1 MQKRYRDSFIDHH
14 GRWQKGAEAVS
25 VAAIDGIPQK
35 GPWIAATVVTLAGI
49 AGLSAYLWLRKP
61 VEIRQAVPAPAAELP
76 ADVRQRA
83 GQLEERNRA
92 LEDAIARQSGEAV
105 ICPPGT
111 VRASDA
117 GPAASPPSAAPAAPA
132 SPAPPVAVAAVPP
145 APVPAPSP
153 SQPPA
158 AGTVPA
164 LNAAQLVER
173 LEGGTALVIAGDSIA
188 TGFFVTPDLLVT
200 NRHAVEDSTDGRV
213 VIASRS
219 LGRALPGTVVGASA
233 EGPVGGTD
241 FALVRLVSGKASGTL
256 TVTTR
261 FAKLSGVT
269 AAGYPGLTVLNDAGF
284 RRLVGGDMRAAP
296 DLNITQGTVQA
307 IQPLD
312 TGGVGIVHTAS
323 ILQGNSGGPL
333 VDACGR
339 VIGVNTFIAVDQE
352 QSGRISYAQTTEAM
366 LVFLKR
372 HGAVLQADTRSCG
385 TP

>member
-1 MQKRYRDSFIDHH
+1 M
-14 GRWQKGAEAVS
+14 AL
-25 VAAIDGIPQK
+25 
-35 GPWIAATVVTLAGI
+35 TLAGVV
-49 AGLSAYLWLRKP
+49 GLSAHLWLRRP

-76 ADVRQRA
+76 ADVLQRA
-83 GQLEERNRA
+83 RQMEEQNRSLEEA
-92 LEDAIARQSGEAV
+92 VTRQSGQEV

-111 VRASDA
+111 IRASDA
-117 GPAASPPSAAPAAPA
+117 GPAVAPPASVPGAPTPVAAAPPPEPPSA
-132 SPAPPVAVAAVPP
+132 SPL
-145 APVPAPSP
+145 
-153 SQPPA
+153 A

-164 LNAAQLVER
+164 LNAAQLVEQ
-173 LEGGTALVIAGDSIA
+173 LERGTALVIAGDSIA

-200 NRHAVEDSTDGRV
+200 NRHAVEDATDGRV

-233 EGPVGGTD
+233 EAPVGGTD

-269 AAGYPGLTVLNDAGF
+269 AAGYPGLTVLNDSGF
-284 RRLVGGDMRAAP
+284 RRLVGGDVRAAP

-307 IQPLD
+307 IQPLA

-333 VDACGR
+333 VDTCGR

-352 QSGRISYAQTTEAM
+352 QSGRISYAQTTEA
-366 LVFLKR
+366 LLTFLKR
-372 HGAVLQADTRSCG
+372 HGEVLQADARSCG

>member
-1 MQKRYRDSFIDHH
+1 M
-14 GRWQKGAEAVS
+14 A
-25 VAAIDGIPQK
+25 
-35 GPWIAATVVTLAGI
+35 VTLAGV
-49 AGLSAYLWLRKP
+49 AALSAHLWLRRP
-61 VEIRQAVPAPAAELP
+61 AEVRQAVPAPAADLP
-76 ADVRQRA
+76 ADVLQRA
-83 GQLEERNRA
+83 RQLEELNRS
-92 LEDAIARQSGEAV
+92 LEEAVTRQSGQEV
-105 ICPPGT
+105 PCPPGT
-111 VRASDA
+111 VRAADA
-117 GPAASPPSAAPAAPA
+117 GPAAAPPVSAPA
-132 SPAPPVAVAAVPP
+132 SS
-145 APVPAPSP
+145 VPAIPTTPAIPTPAAASP
-153 SQPPA
+153 PPPPA
-158 AGTVPA
+158 AGAGNGLSA
-164 LNAAQLVER
+164 LNAAQLVQR
-173 LEGGTALVIAGDSIA
+173 LEAGTALVIAGDSIA

-233 EGPVGGTD
+233 NAPVGGTD
-241 FALVRLVSGKASGTL
+241 FALVRLPAGKASGTL
-256 TVTTR
+256 PVTTS

-307 IQPLD
+307 IQPLA

-352 QSGRISYAQTTEAM
+352 QSGRISYAQTTEA
-366 LVFLKR
+366 LLAFLKR
-372 HGAVLQADTRSCG
+372 HGETLQDDSRPCG
-385 TP
+385 AP

>member
-1 MQKRYRDSFIDHH
+1 M
-14 GRWQKGAEAVS
+14 AL
-25 VAAIDGIPQK
+25 
-35 GPWIAATVVTLAGI
+35 TLAGV
-49 AGLSAYLWLRKP
+49 AGLSAHLWLRRP
-61 VEIRQAVPAPAAELP
+61 AEIRQAVPAPAAELP

-83 GQLEERNRA
+83 RQMEEQNRSLEEA
-92 LEDAIARQSGEAV
+92 VTRQSGQEV
-105 ICPPGT
+105 VCPPGT
-111 VRASDA
+111 IRASDA
-117 GPAASPPSAAPAAPA
+117 GPAAAPPAAAPPASAPAVVPTPAAAAPP
-132 SPAPPVAVAAVPP
+132 PAPPPATGAVN
-145 APVPAPSP
+145 
-153 SQPPA
+153 
-158 AGTVPA
+158 A
-164 LNAAQLVER
+164 LNSAQLVEQ
-173 LEGGTALVIAGDSIA
+173 LERGTALVIAGDSIA

-219 LGRALPGTVVGASA
+219 LGRALPGAVVGASA

-352 QSGRISYAQTTEAM
+352 QSGRISYAQTAEAM